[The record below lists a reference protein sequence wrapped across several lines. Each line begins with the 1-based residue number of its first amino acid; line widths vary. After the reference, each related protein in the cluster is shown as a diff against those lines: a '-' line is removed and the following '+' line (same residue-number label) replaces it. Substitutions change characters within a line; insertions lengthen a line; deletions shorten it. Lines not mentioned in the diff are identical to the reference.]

1 MNSRNSAILPG
12 RYKSITTV
20 ELVPREFTDYVPV
33 KRRSFITVPASSIS
47 SYSPQTFP
55 SYSPEISS
63 TYTTPGNSSYIQ
75 LQPTYIQQNSS
86 CNSFIQPSI
95 NAINSNII
103 GNGFQAQY
111 APSPSLEEA
120 YIPPPHYTLIQNIPN
135 YKLDYLRDLN
145 INISDISLTDPL
157 LNN

>member
-1 MNSRNSAILPG
+1 MNGRNSAILPG

-20 ELVPREFTDYVPV
+20 ELIPREYTDYVPV

-47 SYSPQTFP
+47 SYPTQTFP

-63 TYTTPGNSSYIQ
+63 KYTTSGNSPYIQ
-75 LQPTYIQQNSS
+75 LQPNYIQQNSVY
-86 CNSFIQPSI
+86 NSFINP
-95 NAINSNII
+95 NII
-103 GNGFQAQY
+103 GNGFQTHY
-111 APSPSLEEA
+111 VPGPSLEEA